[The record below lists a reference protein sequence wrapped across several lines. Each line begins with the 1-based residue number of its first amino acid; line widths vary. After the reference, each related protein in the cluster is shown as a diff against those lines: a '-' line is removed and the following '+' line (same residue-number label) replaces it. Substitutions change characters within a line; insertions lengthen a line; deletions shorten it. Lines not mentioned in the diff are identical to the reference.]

1 MCREILTVFFFLL
14 LAHGV
19 NMINTSLRD
28 RSSQTLNI
36 WQQNQRRNF
45 FKRAAT
51 SLNRGSPVLSLVDD
65 PECDLSSILRNVFCS
80 GTSPFSRSAIGL

>member
-1 MCREILTVFFFLL
+1 MCREILVAFFFGL
-14 LAHGV
+14 LAQSV

-45 FKRAAT
+45 FKRAAA
-51 SLNRGSPVLSLVDD
+51 SLNRRSPVLSLADD
-65 PECDLSSILRNVFCS
+65 PSATFL
-80 GTSPFSRSAIGL
+80 PF